1 MNALRENRAK
11 HKLQRGE
18 VVTCIGGMNLMTSEI
33 IDYIGQFG
41 FDAAWIETEH
51 GSLDFADIP
60 DMTRACD
67 LWGMTSIVRVN
78 SNDYGTIYRTLD
90 VGAQGVCVPH
100 VNTAEEGRAVV
111 EAAKYHPLG
120 KRGMFST
127 RQSYGRTDYIARA
140 NDETMLTVLIED
152 IVAVNNLADI
162 LTVDH
167 IDVFFVAPN
176 DLAQSMGHLDNID
189 HPEVQATIDRAFQ
202 QIISAGR
209 TAGHT
214 VNDDTVEDTIKKGVR
229 FVMGGWQDWVASGA
243 TAYLKKVSN
252 ASR

>member
-1 MNALRENRAK
+1 MVKLRQNQVK
-11 HKLQRGE
+11 HKLKRGE
-18 VVTCIGGMNLMTSEI
+18 VVTCVSGIMDPDTV
-33 IDYIGQFG
+33 DFFGQFG
-41 FDAAWIETEH
+41 FDSVWIETEH
-51 GSLDFADIP
+51 GPIDYKDIP

-67 LWGMTSIVRVN
+67 IWGMTSIVRVN
-78 SNDYGTIYRTLD
+78 QNFPGIIYRTLD
-90 VGAQGVCVPH
+90 VGTQGIVIPH
-100 VNTAEEGRAVV
+100 VNTAEEARAVV
-111 EAAKYHPLG
+111 DAAKFGPIG
-120 KRGMFST
+120 SRGMYSS
-127 RQSYGRTDYIARA
+127 RQAIGVPDYMETA
-140 NDETMLTVLIED
+140 NDESLVIILIED

-214 VNDDTVEDTIKKGVR
+214 VNDDTVEDAIKKGVR